1 MAHTNI
7 NWISMTDDAIVKH
20 IGSFIKE
27 ERIAKNKTQSEIA
40 KITGLNRYTIGK
52 IEKGGSVTLKVL
64 IQVLRALDILHVLD
78 HLVTTTNISPLEA
91 VKLKEKKRKRATST
105 KQKPTSQ
112 SNW

>member
-1 MAHTNI
+1 MTYTNI
-7 NWISMTDDAIVKH
+7 NWVSMTDDAIVKH

-52 IEKGGSVTLKVL
+52 IEKGGSVTLRVL

-78 HLVTTTNISPLEA
+78 NLVTATNISPLEA

-105 KQKPTSQ
+105 KQKNTPQ